1 MNYDE
6 LALEQHKA
14 HKGKIT
20 TKLREFLNLSGG
32 DTQYVPVN
40 SRILIWLCNML
51 EVEGERNARVN
62 LRL

>member
-20 TKLREFLNLSGG
+20 TKLRDESEVTREKLSTYYTPGVAAV
-32 DTQYVPVN
+32 TK
-40 SRILIWLCNML
+40 LCTENQDVL
-51 EVEGERNARVN
+51 SP
-62 LRL
+62 